1 MNIPDQDHLDKV
13 ILWISYA
20 EEDLGLAQY
29 ALKMPG
35 SRPYRLI
42 AFHAQHCAEKYLK
55 AYFVYNDIDFPYTH
69 DIKKLLD
76 FCGSH
81 KWIEE
86 IKDAEEL
93 TPYAVTARYPGVDE
107 IVTGDEASRAVNL
120 ASIVRKIIRKVLIEE
135 GLTLKEKT
143 NK

>member
-1 MNIPDQDHLDKV
+1 MNIPDQDHIDKV

-20 EEDLGLAQY
+20 EEDLGLAQF

-42 AFHAQHCAEKYLK
+42 AFHAQQCAEKYLK
-55 AYFVYNDIDFPYTH
+55 AYMVYHDIDFPFTH
-69 DIKKLLD
+69 EMKKLLNY
-76 FCGSH
+76 CGSH
-81 KWIEE
+81 RWIEE

-107 IVTGDEASRAVNL
+107 VVTENEAVQAVDI
-120 ASIVRKIIRKVLIEE
+120 AFKVRNTIRKVLTDEGMTLEE
-135 GLTLKEKT
+135 DTPQ
-143 NK
+143 